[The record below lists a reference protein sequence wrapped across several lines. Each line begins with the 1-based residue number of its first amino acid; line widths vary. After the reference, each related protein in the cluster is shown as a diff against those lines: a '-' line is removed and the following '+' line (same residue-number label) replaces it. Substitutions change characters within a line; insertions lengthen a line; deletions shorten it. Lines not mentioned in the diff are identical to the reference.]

1 MSVLNRNF
9 AAENII
15 KTMITIIRRII
26 MTMVAVLAAVGCS
39 DESSEL
45 NARTMENTGKTLVV
59 YYSFTNN
66 VRTIVGE
73 LTKQL
78 DADVLEVE
86 PAEEGLDYAAN
97 NYAIGSSLIAGIR
110 KNPNDAGS
118 YPDIKPTDIDWT
130 RYDNIVVAT
139 PLWWSQMAAPMQSFL
154 FHNGSKMAGK
164 HVALIVSSASS
175 GITSTVADAR
185 RLLPDVTWAGDAL
198 WINNSNRSHT
208 TTLLTQWLATQD
220 FQNKQD
226 MKKMYVTINGQTQG
240 VTLADNQAA
249 QQLVSKL
256 EEGQMDVTLSS
267 SGGFEIWGPLGFSLP
282 TSNRQ
287 ITAQPGDVVI
297 YNGSNI
303 CLFYG
308 SNSWSYTPLGKIDGL
323 TVNELQAFLQ
333 AGKSNIKVT
342 LSLTP
347 VATSIGH
354 VNSNATKSECYT
366 LQGQRVEHP
375 SQGIYISDNKK
386 VMIK

>member
-9 AAENII
+9 AVENII

-45 NARTMENTGKTLVV
+45 NARTMENT
-59 YYSFTNN
+59 
-66 VRTIVGE
+66 
-73 LTKQL
+73 
-78 DADVLEVE
+78 
-86 PAEEGLDYAAN
+86 
-97 NYAIGSSLIAGIR
+97 
-110 KNPNDAGS
+110 
-118 YPDIKPTDIDWT
+118 
-130 RYDNIVVAT
+130 
-139 PLWWSQMAAPMQSFL
+139 
-154 FHNGSKMAGK
+154 
-164 HVALIVSSASS
+164 
-175 GITSTVADAR
+175 
-185 RLLPDVTWAGDAL
+185 
-198 WINNSNRSHT
+198 SNRSQT
-208 TTLLTQWLATQD
+208 TTLLTQWLATLE

-256 EEGQMDVTLSS
+256 EEGQLDVTLSS

-354 VNSNATKSECYT
+354 VNSNATKSEYYT